1 MTWLSR
7 LKKSAVASEPEPKK
21 PTKPGFGGFGG
32 TPAGL
37 SQKSGGGAT
46 AANDPSQAQD
56 FDREAFEE
64 RAAIMEFDGGL
75 SRTESER
82 LALFT
87 DGANLKE
94 PEADDPDRHSWPHTT
109 AMNTTEID
117 ALNARA
123 HLFTRHGLD
132 QHQAEGLADDLVLR
146 DRDSDDRRLCL
157 ECLHLRGGG
166 GSWACNQWRA
176 AGLAGAGVPDD
187 WVTPPKRCDGFKGAA
202 VTMQQDHKPT

>member
-1 MTWLSR
+1 MTWLAR
-7 LKKSAVASEPEPKK
+7 LKKTAIAPYPDPTK
-21 PTKPGFGGFGG
+21 PTKPLFVGFVG

-75 SRTESER
+75 SRIESER
-82 LALFT
+82 LALST

-109 AMNTTEID
+109 AMNSAEIYTF
-117 ALNARA
+117 NARVQ
-123 HLFTRHGLD
+123 LFIRRGIGGIE
-132 QHQAEGLADDLVLR
+132 AEGLADGLVIR
-146 DRDSDDRRLCL
+146 DRDGDDRRLCL
-157 ECLHLRGGG
+157 ECQHLRGGG
-166 GSWACNQWRA
+166 TSRACNQWRA
-176 AGLAGAGVPDD
+176 AGLGAAGIPADMVMLLQ
-187 WVTPPKRCDGFKGAA
+187 RCDGFMEA
-202 VTMQQDHKPT
+202 TR

>member
-7 LKKSAVASEPEPKK
+7 LKKSAVAPEPEPKK

-75 SRTESER
+75 SRAESER

-87 DGANLKE
+87 DGANILLQPIPAPDASAFRKLAEEAKKTALYAKE
-94 PEADDPDRHSWPHTT
+94 
-109 AMNTTEID
+109 
-117 ALNARA
+117 
-123 HLFTRHGLD
+123 
-132 QHQAEGLADDLVLR
+132 
-146 DRDSDDRRLCL
+146 
-157 ECLHLRGGG
+157 
-166 GSWACNQWRA
+166 
-176 AGLAGAGVPDD
+176 
-187 WVTPPKRCDGFKGAA
+187 KKGAR
-202 VTMQQDHKPT
+202 K